1 MGCTACEKPKPNYR
15 KGLWS
20 PEEDQKLRDYIIH
33 YGHGC
38 WSALPAKAGL
48 NRNGKSC
55 RLRWINYLRPGLK
68 HGMFSQEEEETVMSL
83 HAALGNKWSRIAR
96 HLPGRTDNEVK
107 NYWNSYLKKRV
118 EGKEAGP
125 RTPAPTE
132 TTNSAA
138 DSDDSQCVK
147 PGDGGAA
154 PEPPSSDSAGS
165 SEPRESSSGDS
176 SCLTGPRP
184 ACRPHAPVT
193 PKVMF
198 ADWLDMDYISGQVA
212 AAPGLETAGAVGASA
227 SPCDQHQVDGPCGG
241 VDVSS
246 MSLHGFGDSGAGCW
260 EFQEQFDG
268 MDQMQTGGGFCD
280 LLSMSDFFAGLN

>member
-1 MGCTACEKPKPNYR
+1 MGCKACDKPKPSYR

-20 PEEDQKLRDYIIH
+20 PEEDEKLRDYIIR

-38 WSALPAKAGL
+38 WSALPGKAGL

-68 HGMFSQEEEETVMSL
+68 HGMFSPEEEETVMSL

-125 RTPAPTE
+125 STPAPT
-132 TTNSAA
+132 NSAD
-138 DSDDSQCVK
+138 DSDDSQSVK
-147 PGDGGAA
+147 AAGDGTAH
-154 PEPPSSDSAGS
+154 EPPSDSGS
-165 SEPRESSSGDS
+165 SEPRESSSADS
-176 SCLTGPRP
+176 SCLTGPHHH
-184 ACRPHAPVT
+184 ACRPHAPVA

-198 ADWLDMDYISGQVA
+198 ADWLDMDYINGQVT
-212 AAPGLETAGAVGASA
+212 AAPGLDAVGASA
-227 SPCDQHQVDGPCGG
+227 SPCDHHQVASQGSVQVDGPCG

-246 MSLHGFGDSGAGCW
+246 LSLHGGFGDSGAGCW

-268 MDQMQTGGGFCD
+268 MDQMQTGGFCD
-280 LLSMSDFFAGLN
+280 LLSMSEFFGLN

>member
-38 WSALPAKAGL
+38 WSALPAKAGKTNNNSL
-48 NRNGKSC
+48 PLHFFQKT
-55 RLRWINYLRPGLK
+55 GL
-68 HGMFSQEEEETVMSL
+68 M
-83 HAALGNKWSRIAR
+83 KWSRIAR